1 MKKIIIAIDGH
12 AACGKSTTA
21 KLVAKKLNY
30 IFIDSG
36 AMYRAVTLY
45 FLDNHINLENVD
57 HVISALNDIDIEFRL
72 NEVDGNND
80 LYLNNKSVLHEIRT
94 MRVNENV
101 SMVSSIKE
109 VRAFLVEK
117 QKKIGSKKGI
127 VMDGRD
133 IGTVVFPNADLKI
146 FMTASIEARTAR
158 RLQELQA
165 KGITTSEEEIIKN
178 LRERD
183 HKDST
188 RKVSPLRKAEDAIII
203 DTSTLTIEAQ
213 VNKILSLAEDTIE
226 V

>member
-94 MRVNENV
+94 MRVNESV
-101 SMVSSIKE
+101 SAVSSIKE
-109 VRAFLVEK
+109 VRKFLVEK

-213 VNKILSLAEDTIE
+213 VNKILRLAEDTIE